1 MGAIVGDAMGDP
13 RQYGLDAAAAAAF
26 CALLWPRLKSKDAFA
41 IAVLAAL
48 IAVLVAPHA
57 PAGVPV
63 LVAACTALLAGLSRR
78 VHHDPPGPHE
88 WPDQAGPRIGG
99 SRDVV
104 MSTWTA
110 LLLACGLAFV
120 LKYLGYVVPASWL
133 DGERTTRITSALPI
147 ALLAALV
154 GVQTLTSGTGSI
166 TLDSRAAAVAVA
178 IVALLL
184 RAPFIVVVI
193 LGAAVAAGLRLLGL
207 P

>member
-1 MGAIVGDAMGDP
+1 
-13 RQYGLDAAAAAAF
+13 
-26 CALLWPRLKSKDAFA
+26 
-41 IAVLAAL
+41 
-48 IAVLVAPHA
+48 
-57 PAGVPV
+57 
-63 LVAACTALLAGLSRR
+63 
-78 VHHDPPGPHE
+78 
-88 WPDQAGPRIGG
+88 
-99 SRDVV
+99 

-110 LLLACGLAFV
+110 LLIACGLAFV